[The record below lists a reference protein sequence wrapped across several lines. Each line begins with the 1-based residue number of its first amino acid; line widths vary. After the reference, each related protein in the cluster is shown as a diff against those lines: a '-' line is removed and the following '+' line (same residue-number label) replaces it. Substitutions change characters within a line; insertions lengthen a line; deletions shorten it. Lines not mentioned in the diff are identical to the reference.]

1 MDLAELARD
10 DVADD
15 AAEMVTKRSSADRGF
30 DPLVAYLEGLDLKS
44 SETIE
49 ANRTMASTIGAS
61 RTREDT
67 LASRKRTELADQAF
81 ASSIQTRRVP

>member
-1 MDLAELARD
+1 LDLAELARD

-49 ANRTMASTIGAS
+49 AESDDGLDDWGQPNA
-61 RTREDT
+61 
-67 LASRKRTELADQAF
+67 
-81 ASSIQTRRVP
+81 

>member
-49 ANRTMASTIGAS
+49 AESDDGLDDWGQPNA
-61 RTREDT
+61 
-67 LASRKRTELADQAF
+67 
-81 ASSIQTRRVP
+81 